1 MASPTST
8 APPPLT
14 SSSTPS
20 GSRSAW
26 PTDWRWRGL
35 IALAFALPYVVIAVR
50 VYGSGYRDTA
60 NTTLDQQSALI
71 HWGSSDLSFL
81 PHVYPPLPTAVA
93 ALLPNAMALGI
104 VGALAAGGMLQT
116 LTARL
121 VQHGYPVPAALLLAV
136 ALAGSPSFALTA
148 TTDLASFMGL
158 AFLVFSLDGFIRF
171 VFRGQTH
178 GGFQAGL
185 AIGAAGLCIPSATI
199 CALGFA
205 AAAPLLARHRY
216 RGQKAGRATAC
227 VLLFPTVAGILGWI
241 FLCWRFAGSPLGWL
255 RQAAPGLWGG
265 AGSLDHLHTAL
276 TTVGLPLLLTPVF
289 LTAVVLLAL
298 RRRALQALGI
308 CLPLACI
315 IVALWLGLP
324 FPATAVAVILGV
336 VGLVALPVRPSRRL
350 LTIIL
355 LIALAGLAA
364 KWTYPAS
371 TALQNWEHALRI
383 G

>member
-1 MASPTST
+1 MASHTST

-14 SSSTPS
+14 SSSTRS
-20 GSRSAW
+20 GNRSAW

-35 IALAFALPYVVIAVR
+35 IALAFSLPYIVIAVR
-50 VYGSGYRDTA
+50 VYGEGYRDAA
-60 NTTLDQQSALI
+60 NTALHQQSALI
-71 HWGSSDLSFL
+71 HWGSSDLSFVA
-81 PHVYPPLPTAVA
+81 HVYPPLPTAVA
-93 ALLPNAMALGI
+93 ALLPNAMSLGI
-104 VGALAAGGMLQT
+104 VGALAAGGMLQAV
-116 LTARL
+116 TARL
-121 VQHGYPVPAALLLAV
+121 ANHGYPVPIALLLA
-136 ALAGSPSFALTA
+136 ATLGGSPSFAFTA

-158 AFLVFSLDGFIRF
+158 AFLVFSLDGYLRF

-185 AIGAAGLCIPSATI
+185 AIGAAGLCIPAATI

-205 AAAPLLARHRY
+205 GAAPLLARHRY
-216 RGQKAGRATAC
+216 RGQQAGRATAS
-227 VLLFPTVAGILGWI
+227 VLLFPTVAGVLGWI

-255 RQAAPGLWGG
+255 RQVAPEMWNG
-265 AGSLDHLHTAL
+265 AGSLDHLHAAL
-276 TTVGLPLLLTPVF
+276 TTVGPPLLLTPVF
-289 LTAVVLLAL
+289 VAAVVLLAL

-324 FPATAVAVILGV
+324 FPSASVAIVLGV
-336 VGLVALPVRPSRRL
+336 VGLLSLPVRPSRRL
-350 LTIIL
+350 LVIIV

-364 KWTYPAS
+364 KWAYPAS
-371 TALQNWEHALRI
+371 AALQGWEHALSV